1 MRPTHLLQLT
11 DTHLYADPAGEIYG
25 VNSADSLS
33 RVIEAVFADG
43 GSRPDA
49 IVVTGDV
56 SDDLGE
62 GSYRRLRDAL
72 GNRGVPVHCLPG
84 NHDDPRLM
92 AELLDSDAFR
102 YCGRAEFQG
111 WGLVT
116 VDTHLPGEVRGW
128 ISDAGLER
136 LDADLAAFRDR
147 PVVLAM
153 HHPPVPIGS
162 AWLDRSRLGNASGF
176 FEVVGR
182 HRQVKVVLAGH
193 VHQACDEMHGTVRVM
208 TAPSTCAQF
217 APRSAKFAIDP
228 RPPGYRRLT
237 LHADGRIETEARWLA
252 SATPAM
258 GPGRPG

>member
-1 MRPTHLLQLT
+1 MRPAYLLQLT

-33 RVIEAVFADG
+33 RVVEAVFADG
-43 GSRPDA
+43 GTRPDA

-56 SDDLGE
+56 SDDLAE

-92 AELLDSDAFR
+92 AELLDSDAFQ

-111 WGLVT
+111 WALVT
-116 VDTHLPGEVRGW
+116 VDTHSPGEVGGW

-136 LDADLAAFRDR
+136 LDADLAAVRDR

-153 HHPPVPIGS
+153 HHPPVPVGS
-162 AWLDRSRLGNASGF
+162 AWLDRLRLGNASEF

-182 HRQVKVVLAGH
+182 HRQVKAVLAGH
-193 VHQACDEMHGTVRVM
+193 VHQASDEMHGTVRVM
-208 TAPSTCAQF
+208 TTPSTCVQF
-217 APRSAKFAIDP
+217 APGSAKFAIDP
-228 RPPGYRRLT
+228 RPPGYRWLT
-237 LHADGRIETEARWLA
+237 LHADGRIETEACWLA
-252 SATPAM
+252 NVTPAM
-258 GPGRPG
+258 DPGRSG